1 MSKLKDN
8 KGFKAGL
15 EQLWMDAI
23 EEEDSLQSISPTP
36 KSKPKVASKPKKKT
50 TKSTRSSTSK
60 SFTDDL
66 SSLFNDSIMESVQER
81 VKQIKEQP
89 KSTKKAKST
98 RKQKAKI
105 DKPSGLDVLIRRTV
119 ESSKVDISHE
129 PKRRITFLFEEE
141 KIARLKSIAKARQ
154 AYIKDI
160 IGDIVSEFIDDYE
173 KKEQQ
178 S

>member
-1 MSKLKDN
+1 MSKSKDN

-15 EQLWMDAI
+15 EQLWMDAMQ
-23 EEEDSLQSISPTP
+23 EEDNAQPISPVP
-36 KSKPKVASKPKKKT
+36 KSKPKPAPKAKKKT
-50 TKSTRSSTSK
+50 AKRTRSTTSK

-89 KSTKKAKST
+89 KPTKKST
-98 RKQKAKI
+98 SARKQKARA
-105 DKPSGLDVLIRRTV
+105 DKPTGLDILIRRTV
-119 ESSKVDISHE
+119 ESSKVNISSE

-141 KIARLKSIAKARQ
+141 KITRLKSIANARQ

-160 IGDIVSEFIDDYE
+160 IGDIVSEFINDYE
-173 KKEQQ
+173 KKEQKD
-178 S
+178 